1 MDAQNVANVANV
13 AKISKVA
20 TPPPAAKRGVHIID
34 WETLNS
40 APVESNAAANDFYLQ
55 FCASGFAGV

>member
-1 MDAQNVANVANV
+1 MNAQNVANVAT
-13 AKISKVA
+13 ISKVA

-40 APVESNAAANDFYLQ
+40 APVESNAAKDDFWEQ